1 MKFPLP
7 IDFALS
13 EWYGNNDNRQIPPYL
28 IFICILVA
36 NQRGITVPSI
46 AALSQLYKNASQFVK
61 NTVLNERN
69 I

>member
-13 EWYGNNDNRQIPPYL
+13 EWYDSNDNRQIPPYL
-28 IFICILVA
+28 IYICIVVA
-36 NQRGITVPSI
+36 IQRGITVP
-46 AALSQLYKNASQFVK
+46 AVFSQLYKNASQFLK

-69 I
+69 M